1 MNSIDKNLN
10 ETINN
15 KLEDSN
21 ISNKKTEEIIDK
33 TINKKSKINKSNKD
47 LSKLIND
54 NVTNSINKNLN

>member
-54 NVTNSINKNLN
+54 KVTNSINKNLN